1 MCIRDRLPTE
11 SWATIDDIPNAEITT
26 MAISPDESQVY
37 VGAYRSD
44 ESGENGYV
52 YIYDTRTGRL
62 INSYKNVAY
71 KPIKIMYK
79 VK

>member
-1 MCIRDRLPTE
+1 
-11 SWATIDDIPNAEITT
+11 
-26 MAISPDESQVY
+26 MAVSPDESQVY

-44 ESGENGYV
+44 ESGENGYI